1 MEPRR
6 QKPSWIRNASFTTNS
21 DKNNMKDEIQTTT
34 TNRAAEA
41 DETNSDVG
49 AIEAVEQLKTEN
61 VRLKATIRLSQAH
74 RQITAELAKAGA
86 RSPELLFTSVQG
98 DVQFGDD
105 GTVQN
110 TGALVSMLKAKFPE
124 QFGSTAPG
132 SIDAGL
138 KPATS
143 PLTASALAKMSSDE
157 IARLDWDDVKRVLT
171 S

>member
-6 QKPSWIRNASFTTNS
+6 QKPSWIRNASFTNNS

-34 TNRAAEA
+34 NPTAEA
-41 DETNSDVG
+41 DENSSDVG

-61 VRLKATIRLSQAH
+61 IRLKATIRLSQAH

-124 QFGSTAPG
+124 QFGSTAAG
-132 SIDAGL
+132 SIDAGP